1 MTAKE
6 KIKALGGATA
16 AARSLGIPIT
26 TVHAWARV
34 NRIPHWREPSI
45 DAALA
50 QLAELEDLTPPFPKA
65 G

>member
-1 MTAKE
+1 MQDV
-6 KIKALGGATA
+6 IKAFGGLRAM
-16 AARSLGIPIT
+16 
-26 TVHAWARV
+26 ARV
-34 NRIPHWREPSI
+34 LGVPVSTVAGWSAKGRAPRWRQPAI